1 MYLGGQGGQRG
12 YAMAA
17 VLVAVAVMGIV
28 MSALLPV
35 WRHQSQREKEAE
47 LLFRMQQYALAIDL
61 YRAKNNNQFPPSID
75 ALVQGKYLRKKY
87 KDPMTGDDFQ
97 PLFQGQQPTGGG
109 RGQGAPQAG
118 GIIGVVSKSKETAIR
133 NQRGAT
139 TYNQWQVTAA
149 DAPPGPGYPVGAR
162 GNRGAGPQSG
172 APGGQPGGRGNVP
185 PGRGNPGIG
194 GPGRGAPPFGPGVG
208 APGRGGGPR
217 GGGPGAGG
225 PLTVPGGRRGGG

>member
-1 MYLGGQGGQRG
+1 MYLGGQWFGLGSQRG

-17 VLVAVAVMGIV
+17 VLVAVAVMGVV

-35 WRHQSQREKEAE
+35 WRQQSQREKEAE

-61 YRAKNNNQFPPSID
+61 YRSKNNNQYPPTID
-75 ALVQGKYLRKKY
+75 ALVQGKFLRKKY

-97 PLFQGQQPTGGG
+97 ALYVGQQPSGGG
-109 RGQGAPQAG
+109 RGQGAPQTG
-118 GIIGVVSKSKETAIR
+118 GITGVVSKSKETAIR

-149 DAPPGPGYPVGAR
+149 DAPPGPGYPVGR

-172 APGGQPGGRGNVP
+172 APGGRNPGGNV

-194 GPGRGAPPFGPGVG
+194 SPETGTPPFGGPRGTGPGRGGP
-208 APGRGGGPR
+208 GGGPAR
-217 GGGPGAGG
+217 GGFPM
-225 PLTVPGGRRGGG
+225 PGGRRGGG